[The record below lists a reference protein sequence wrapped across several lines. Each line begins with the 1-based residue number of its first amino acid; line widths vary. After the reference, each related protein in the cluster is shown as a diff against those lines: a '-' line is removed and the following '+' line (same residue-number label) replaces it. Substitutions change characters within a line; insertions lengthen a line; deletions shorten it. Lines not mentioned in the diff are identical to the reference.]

1 MLQRLWQSFIESLPV
16 IGIGLGVVFVGL
28 VSLIGIICLM
38 SFFVRLF
45 SGEKRLVSRNKG
57 YDIVPE
63 EGRHTGSATVFTP
76 VPAITGPNRREA
88 VAAVSAA
95 IAEYLGEDASA
106 IRIHSIKQIGAP
118 ALSVEERRELVAVI
132 SASIAAELGM
142 DVTGIRIHSI
152 KKAA

>member
-16 IGIGLGVVFVGL
+16 LGIGLGVVFVGL

-45 SGEKRLVSRNKG
+45 SGEKRLVSRKKH
-57 YDIVPE
+57 YDVMPE
-63 EGRHTGSATVFTP
+63 HTRPVSVAPAFTS
-76 VPAITGPNRREA
+76 VPAIAGPNRREA
-88 VAAVSAA
+88 IAAVSAA

-106 IRIHSIKQIGAP
+106 IRIHSIKQVGAP

-132 SASIAAELGM
+132 SASIAAELGT

-152 KKAA
+152 RKAA